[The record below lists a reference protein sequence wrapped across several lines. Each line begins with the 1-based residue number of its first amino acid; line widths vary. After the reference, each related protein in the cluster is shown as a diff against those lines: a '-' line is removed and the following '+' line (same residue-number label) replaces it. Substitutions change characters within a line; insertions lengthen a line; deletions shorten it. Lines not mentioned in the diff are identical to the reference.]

1 MKSTLFLM
9 VGIPGSGKS
18 TWIANQIDSLEQE
31 QYKVI
36 SRDEIRFAMLK
47 PGEDY
52 FLHENAVF
60 AQFIKSINDAIANKV
75 QYIFIDATHISPGSR
90 AKVLQRVREP
100 ASTSLV
106 VEVFNTPLETCLERN
121 SKRTGLANVP
131 AASIKSMARGFSHPT
146 MEEFTKYHFSS
157 VKIWS
162 HGKAITQEVE
172 E

>member
-1 MKSTLFLM
+1 MKPILFLM

-18 TWIANQIDSLEQE
+18 TWIANQVDVLEPW

-47 PGEDY
+47 PEEDY

-60 AQFIKSINDAIANKV
+60 AQFIKNINDAIANEI

-100 ASTSLV
+100 ASTALV

-131 AASIKSMARGFSHPT
+131 AASIKSMAKGFSKPT
-146 MEEFTKYHFSS
+146 LEEFTKYHFSS
-157 VKIWS
+157 VKIWE
-162 HGKAITQEVE
+162 HNE
-172 E
+172 EK

>member
-1 MKSTLFLM
+1 MSSHLFLM

-18 TWIANQIDSLEQE
+18 TWIANQVDVLEPW

-60 AQFIKSINDAIANKV
+60 AQFIKSINDAIANGV

-100 ASTSLV
+100 ASTTLA
-106 VEVFNTPLETCLERN
+106 VEVFTTPLEVCLERN
-121 SKRTGLANVP
+121 DKRTGLAKVP
-131 AASIKSMARGFSHPT
+131 AASIRSMAKGFSYPT
-146 MEEFTKYHFSS
+146 LEEFTKYPFSS

-162 HGKAITQEVE
+162 HGKAITGE
-172 E
+172 EEE